1 MDIARSSWI
10 GFNELMDHL
19 TLLQHLGIAL
29 AIGLLIGTERGWHE
43 RAAAEGHRVA
53 GIRTFGLTGLLGGV
67 IGVVAL
73 KLNAAFAGLAFAGFA
88 ALIVVGHWIAS
99 NREEAQLGITTEVAL
114 LVTLALGLLSTLGFP
129 LIAAAS
135 AVVTTILL
143 GLKPVL
149 HGWLTQLTEGELH
162 AALKLLLISV
172 VLLPL
177 LPDRGLG
184 PWAAFNPYL
193 AWWMVVLVSGLSFI
207 GYFAIKLAGPRR
219 GIMATSLLGG
229 LVSSTAVTINLARY
243 ARDARYSPQLL
254 AAGVLAACSIM
265 FPRVLIE
272 AGVVHAEL
280 IPVLLP
286 PLALMTLATLG
297 GAAYLWR
304 DITLE
309 GAGAV
314 AQANLPN
321 PFGLGNA
328 FKFGLLLALIM
339 VLASGAKAWFGHA
352 GLYALA
358 AASGLADV
366 DALTLSVAKLSLNGL
381 DVEVARNIILIAVFT
396 NTIVKAVLALAIGGM
411 AMGRRAA
418 AVSLTA
424 IALGVLSLFL

>member
-1 MDIARSSWI
+1 
-10 GFNELMDHL
+10 MDHL
-19 TLLQHLGIAL
+19 ALLHHLGIAL

-43 RAAAEGHRVA
+43 RSASEGHRVA

-67 IGVVAL
+67 IGVVSL
-73 KLNAAFAGLAFAGFA
+73 KLTVAFAGLAFAGFA
-88 ALIVVGHWIAS
+88 ALVVAGHWISS
-99 NREEAQLGITTEVAL
+99 NRQEAQLGITTEVAL

-143 GLKPVL
+143 GLKPIL

-177 LPDRGLG
+177 LPDRGFG
-184 PWAAFNPYL
+184 PWEAFNPHL

-219 GIMATSLLGG
+219 GIMATGLLGG
-229 LVSSTAVTINLARY
+229 LVSSTAVTLNLARY
-243 ARDARYSPQLL
+243 ARDARYPPQLL
-254 AAGVLAACSIM
+254 AAGMLAACSIM

-272 AGVVHAEL
+272 AGAVHAEL
-280 IPVLLP
+280 ISVLFP
-286 PLALMTLATLG
+286 PLALMTLVTLG
-297 GAAYLWR
+297 GAISMWR
-304 DITLE
+304 GITPE
-309 GAGAV
+309 GPFM
-314 AQANLPN
+314 QANLPN
-321 PFGLGNA
+321 PFELGQA

-339 VLASGAKAWFGHA
+339 VLASGAKTWFGQT

-366 DALTLSVAKLSLNGL
+366 DAVTLSVAKLSLQGL
-381 DVEVARNIILIAVFT
+381 DLEVARNTILIAVFT
-396 NTIVKAVLALAIGGM
+396 NTIVKVVLALAMGGM
-411 AMGRRAA
+411 AMGQRVAA
-418 AVSLTA
+418 ISLTA
-424 IALGVLSLFL
+424 IALGVLALFF

>member
-1 MDIARSSWI
+1 
-10 GFNELMDHL
+10 MDHL

-67 IGVVAL
+67 IGVVSL
-73 KLNAAFAGLAFAGFA
+73 KLTVAFAGLAFAGFA
-88 ALIVVGHWIAS
+88 ALAVAGHWISS

-114 LVTLALGLLSTLGFP
+114 LVTLTLGLLSTLGFP

-177 LPDRGLG
+177 LPDRGFG
-184 PWAAFNPYL
+184 PWEALNPYL

-229 LVSSTAVTINLARY
+229 LVSSTAVTLNLSRY

-265 FPRVLIE
+265 FPRVLIV

-286 PLALMTLATLG
+286 PLALMTLVTLG
-297 GAAYLWR
+297 GAVYLWR
-304 DITLE
+304 GITPE
-309 GAGAV
+309 GPLT
-314 AQANLPN
+314 QANLPN
-321 PFGLGNA
+321 PFELGNA

-339 VLASGAKAWFGHA
+339 VLASGAKAWFGQA

-366 DALTLSVAKLSLNGL
+366 DAVTLSVAKLSLNGL
-381 DVEVARNIILIAVFT
+381 DLEVARNTILIAVFT
-396 NTIVKAVLALAIGGM
+396 NTIVKVVLALAIGGM

-418 AVSLTA
+418 AVSLAA
-424 IALGVLSLFL
+424 IVIGVASLFFE

>member
-1 MDIARSSWI
+1 
-10 GFNELMDHL
+10 MDHL

-53 GIRTFGLTGLLGGV
+53 GIRTFGLAGLLGGV
-67 IGVVAL
+67 IGVVSL
-73 KLNAAFAGLAFAGFA
+73 KLTVAFAGLAFAGFA
-88 ALIVVGHWIAS
+88 ALVVAGHWISS

-149 HGWLTQLTEGELH
+149 HGWLRQLTEGELH

-177 LPDRGLG
+177 LPDRGFG
-184 PWAAFNPYL
+184 PWEAFNPYL

-229 LVSSTAVTINLARY
+229 LVSSTAVTLSLARY
-243 ARDARYSPQLL
+243 ARDGRYPPQLL

-272 AGVVHAEL
+272 AGVVHAAL
-280 IPVLLP
+280 IPILLP
-286 PLALMTLATLG
+286 PLALMTIVTLG

-304 DITLE
+304 GITPE
-309 GAGAV
+309 REV
-314 AQANLPN
+314 AQASLSN
-321 PFGLGNA
+321 PFELGNA
-328 FKFGLLLALIM
+328 LKFGLLLALIM
-339 VLASGAKAWFGHA
+339 VLASGAKAWFGHT

-358 AASGLADV
+358 LASGLADV

-381 DVEVARNIILIAVFT
+381 DLEVARNTILIAVFT
-396 NTIVKAVLALAIGGM
+396 NTIVKMMLALAIGGM

-418 AVSLTA
+418 AVSLAA
-424 IALGVLSLFL
+424 IAIGLASLFF

>member
-1 MDIARSSWI
+1 
-10 GFNELMDHL
+10 MDHL

-67 IGVVAL
+67 IGVVSL
-73 KLNAAFAGLAFAGFA
+73 KLTVAFAGLAFAGFA
-88 ALIVVGHWIAS
+88 ALVVAGHWISS
-99 NREEAQLGITTEVAL
+99 NREEAQFGITTEVAL

-177 LPDRGLG
+177 LPDRGFG

-219 GIMATSLLGG
+219 GIMATSLLGV
-229 LVSSTAVTINLARY
+229 LVSTTAVTLNLARY

-286 PLALMTLATLG
+286 PLALMTLVTLG

-304 DITLE
+304 GITLE

-321 PFGLGNA
+321 PFELGNA

-381 DVEVARNIILIAVFT
+381 DLEVARNTILIAVFT
-396 NTIVKAVLALAIGGM
+396 NTIVKVVLALAIGGM

-424 IALGVLSLFL
+424 IALGVLSLFF

>member
-1 MDIARSSWI
+1 
-10 GFNELMDHL
+10 MDHIP
-19 TLLQHLGIAL
+19 LLQHLGIAL

-67 IGVVAL
+67 IGVVSL
-73 KLNAAFAGLAFAGFA
+73 KLTVAFAGLAFAGFA
-88 ALIVVGHWIAS
+88 ALVVAGHWISS
-99 NREEAQLGITTEVAL
+99 NREEAQFGITTEVAL

-177 LPDRGLG
+177 LPDHGFG

-229 LVSSTAVTINLARY
+229 LVSSTAVTLNLARY

-280 IPVLLP
+280 IPALLP
-286 PLALMTLATLG
+286 PLALMTLVTLG

-304 DITLE
+304 GITLE
-309 GAGAV
+309 GAGAGAGAG

-321 PFGLGNA
+321 PFELGNA

-381 DVEVARNIILIAVFT
+381 DLEVARNTILIAVFT
-396 NTIVKAVLALAIGGM
+396 NTIVKVVLALAMGGM

-424 IALGVLSLFL
+424 IALGVLSLFF

>member
-1 MDIARSSWI
+1 
-10 GFNELMDHL
+10 MDHL

-29 AIGLLIGTERGWHE
+29 AVGLLIGTERGWHE

-67 IGVVAL
+67 IGVVSL
-73 KLNAAFAGLAFAGFA
+73 KLTVAFAGLAFAGFA
-88 ALIVVGHWIAS
+88 ALVVAGHWISS

-177 LPDRGLG
+177 LPDRGFG
-184 PWAAFNPYL
+184 PWEAFNPYL

-229 LVSSTAVTINLARY
+229 LVSSTAVTLNLARY
-243 ARDARYSPQLL
+243 ARDARYPPQLL

-286 PLALMTLATLG
+286 PLTLMTIVTLG

-304 DITLE
+304 GITLE
-309 GAGAV
+309 GAV

-321 PFGLGNA
+321 PFELGNA

-358 AASGLADV
+358 LASGLADV

-381 DVEVARNIILIAVFT
+381 DLEVARNTMLIAVFT
-396 NTIVKAVLALAIGGM
+396 NTIVKVMLALAIGGM
-411 AMGRRAA
+411 AMGRLAA
-418 AVSLTA
+418 AVILTA
-424 IALGVLSLFL
+424 IALGVLSLFF